1 MISMAKTYLDIVKYM
16 IAADFSIDGLVD
28 KPDIIGAVFGQTEG
42 LLGDELDLRE
52 LQKNGKIGRIEID
65 MNQSQGRTFG
75 KLHLPASLDR
85 IETCILAAAVESVD
99 RVGPYDA
106 KFRVEKVEDTRTDK
120 RRRLLARAKE
130 LVKMLLTTEMPDS
143 KELSEL
149 VQADVKTSEIVEYGP
164 EKLPAGPG
172 IDQTREI
179 ILVEGRADVLNLL
192 RNDITNVVAIGGA
205 THIAKT
211 LIKLC
216 QEKEVTVFL
225 DGDKGGDMI
234 LRTLLSVANVDY
246 VAKAPEGKE
255 VEELQRKEV
264 IKAIR
269 TKIPLDQYL
278 SMNKTARPQNMQ
290 PTRVPPT
297 QQMPSHV
304 QQVGPSI
311 AQQMRSQEGGASS
324 SAGMP
329 AQSAAGFSSQRQMQQ
344 PRQERFEQRSSPSRR
359 ADLSDIDDEPSD
371 SSLPKIDSAPM
382 QRSAPKT
389 MFNTQVEVRSPVVK
403 PALESVVLA
412 QLGSGLEELNG
423 TLRSRI
429 YGADGNVVKEL
440 PIRELIAYLQ
450 DSNEPNMYGVVLDG
464 VITQRLV
471 ELALAKNVHALYGLK
486 ANPMPKKHP
495 ELILYTKEQGRIE

>member
-1 MISMAKTYLDIVKYM
+1 MAKTYLDIVKYM
-16 IAADFSIDGLVD
+16 IAADFTIDGLVD

-65 MNQSQGRTFG
+65 MNQTQGKTFG

-120 RRRLLARAKE
+120 RRKLLARAKE

-164 EKLPAGPG
+164 EKLPAGPD
-172 IDQTREI
+172 IDKNREI

-205 THIAKT
+205 TSIART
-211 LIKLC
+211 LIRLC
-216 QEKEVTVFL
+216 GEKEVTVFL

-234 LRTLLSVANVDY
+234 LRTLLSVANVDF

-269 TKIPLDQYL
+269 TKIPIDQYL

-290 PTRVPPT
+290 HSRVPPT

-304 QQVGPSI
+304 QQPGPS
-311 AQQMRSQEGGASS
+311 SS
-324 SAGMP
+324 S
-329 AQSAAGFSSQRQMQQ
+329 MQQ
-344 PRQERFEQRSSPSRR
+344 RPQPSRMEQPMSR
-359 ADLSDIDDEPSD
+359 MEQPREQPMRGSQYRSGPDLSDMEDDV
-371 SSLPKIDSAPM
+371 SSLPKIESSPVS
-382 QRSAPKT
+382 RPSTKT
-389 MFNTQVEVRSPVVK
+389 MFNTQVEMRAPVSK
-403 PALESVVLA
+403 PALESQVLA
-412 QLGSGLEELNG
+412 QLGTGLEELNG

-429 YGADGNVVKEL
+429 YGPDGNVAKEL

-450 DSNEPNMYGVVLDG
+450 DSPDSNMYGVVLDG

-471 ELALAKNVHALYGLK
+471 ELALLKNVRAIYGLK

-495 ELILYTKEQGRIE
+495 ELIIYTKEQGKME